1 MRTMGAGKGGNMLE
15 TVHNLESA
23 GFTSDQARA
32 LAGAIEARACSRDEL
47 RYELVRLK
55 LQLGGLIVGANV
67 TVLTIILAA
76 LNLWA

>member
-1 MRTMGAGKGGNMLE
+1 MLE

-23 GFTSDQARA
+23 GFTPNQARA
-32 LAGAIEARACSRDEL
+32 LVDAIEARSVARDEL

-76 LNLWA
+76 MNLWA

>member
-1 MRTMGAGKGGNMLE
+1 MGAGKGGNILQTLHM
-15 TVHNLESA
+15 LESA

-32 LAGAIEARACSRDEL
+32 VADAIEARALSRDEL